1 MWTRSRISAL
11 LVTALVAAPLLG
23 AQSTAEHIA
32 LGDHAYAERLVQA
45 ALNHYHMAVASAP
58 ANYEALW
65 KASRAEVDL
74 AEAAGKGHL
83 GDSLM
88 ILAEQHAHAAIAA
101 NPANAEGHFSLARA
115 DGRKALT
122 LGIMDRIK
130 YAKIVRN
137 EALEALKYDSLH
149 AGALHVLGV
158 WNAEVMRVNGF
169 ARAFARTFL
178 GAQVF
183 GLANWNDAQRYL
195 ELAAKVDPDR
205 VVHRLDLGTVYMNR
219 GDKAR
224 ARATFES
231 MANVPL
237 HDLND
242 ELYKRLAVERLNK
255 LGAP

>member
-1 MWTRSRISAL
+1 MWTRLRIPAL
-11 LVTALVAAPLLG
+11 LISALVAAPSLG
-23 AQSTAEHIA
+23 AQSIAEHIA
-32 LGDHAYAERLVQA
+32 LGDHAYAERAVQA
-45 ALNHYHMAVASAP
+45 ALNHYQAAIASAP

-74 AEAAGKGHL
+74 AEAAGKGRL

-178 GAQVF
+178 GARVF

-195 ELAAKVDPDR
+195 ELAVKVDPDR
-205 VVHRLDLGTVYMNR
+205 VVHRLDLGTVYMDR
-219 GDKAR
+219 GDKTR
-224 ARATFES
+224 ARTTFES

-242 ELYKRLAVERLNK
+242 ELYKRLATERLHK